1 MANIPDDRNADWQDK
16 TRKEESP
23 ARDEF
28 RETRHEEKRE
38 RNSYQDHDLIP
49 DATAEIKGMARDGMD
64 HPSTKPVLTGAA
76 VGAVVGGILPV
87 VTWPIGLVAGAGFML
102 YKRLRP

>member
-1 MANIPDDRNADWQDK
+1 MDEQD
-16 TRKEESP
+16 P
-23 ARDEF
+23 
-28 RETRHEEKRE
+28 RH
-38 RNSYQDHDLIP
+38 QDHNLIP
-49 DATAEIKGMARDGMD
+49 DATNEIKGMAREGLN

-76 VGAVVGGILPV
+76 VGAIAAGILPV